1 MKKKN
6 MKERMNDYMQSI
18 KHMDGRVINESMDRL
33 TQTLQLELLERIANT
48 LDVLKERKIL

>member
-6 MKERMNDYMQSI
+6 MKERMNEYMQSI